1 MAVFQEYGFFDSE
14 ITGYDE
20 EGFPI
25 LDRAQNSEIF
35 ALFYSKLI
43 SNGVL
48 ANPANCLMVEAYEG
62 MQVKVNPG
70 YIIIAGHFG
79 YNVKEEIL
87 TVDTAPTSMSRITS
101 VIARLNY
108 AERYIELMLKNG
120 DAASSPVAPELI
132 QPTSGDYYELCL
144 AEILI
149 NSNQTVITQ
158 SAITDTRADS
168 SKCGY
173 VTQLI
178 DHLDTS
184 VFFAQFEAFYEEFIN
199 KTEVSYNEFTN
210 TMEKYLT
217 ALQESGDKQ
226 LEEIVKTLDTFEQQA
241 ESDFTT
247 WFQKIKD
254 QLSEDAAGALQNQ
267 INEINQNTFE
277 RYYGLVSQSTEFMP
291 DGSIVQTNA
300 EATVTTTKGVDEAG
314 NKVIT
319 QRIVPAVGSIVYIKK
334 TFFYPKTETENKK
347 IEEVYENE

>member
-14 ITGYDE
+14 ITGYDD

-87 TVDTAPTSMSRITS
+87 TVDAAPASMSRITS

-108 AERYIELMLKNG
+108 AERYIELILKNG
-120 DAASSPVAPELI
+120 IAASAPVAPELI

-149 NSNQTVITQ
+149 NSNQSVITQ
-158 SAITDTRADS
+158 SAISDTRADS
-168 SKCGY
+168 AKCGY

-178 DHLDTS
+178 DHIDTS
-184 VFFAQFEAFYEEFIN
+184 VFFAQFNVFYEEFVN
-199 KTEVSYNEFTN
+199 KSEVSYREFTDL
-210 TMEKYLT
+210 MSAYLID
-217 ALQESGDKQ
+217 LKESGDKQ
-226 LEEIVKTLDTFEQQA
+226 LEAIVKTLDEFEQQS
-241 ESDFTT
+241 ENDFTT

-267 INEINQNTFE
+267 INDLNQQTFE
-277 RYYGLVSQSTEFMP
+277 RYYGILNQETEFMP
-291 DGSIVQTNA
+291 DGSIVQTNS
-300 EATVTTTKGVDEAG
+300 EATCTTTKEYDENG
-314 NKVIT
+314 NKVIV
-319 QRIVPAVGSIVYIKK
+319 QRIVPVEGSIVYIKV
-334 TFFYPKTETENKK
+334 TTFYPKTETSNKR
-347 IEEVYENE
+347 IVEVYTNE